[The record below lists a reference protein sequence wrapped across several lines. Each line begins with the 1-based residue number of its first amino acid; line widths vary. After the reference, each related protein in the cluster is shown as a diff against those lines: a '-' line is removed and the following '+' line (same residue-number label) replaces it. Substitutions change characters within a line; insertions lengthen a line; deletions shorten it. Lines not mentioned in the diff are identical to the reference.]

1 MRRIAVKVASK
12 GTGGQAREVGEIDDT
27 GVSWGNGRG
36 QIRGDAVKQLVA
48 LLGAGHL
55 ESRFELL
62 VGQQGLGGCAISK
75 VSRVLDFTY
84 AATFL
89 AKEPQT

>member
-1 MRRIAVKVASK
+1 MRRIAVRVASQ
-12 GTGGQAREVGEIDDT
+12 GTGGQAKEIGEIDDT
-27 GVSWGNGRG
+27 GASWGNGRG
-36 QIRGDAVKQLVA
+36 QLRGAAVQQLVA
-48 LLGAGHL
+48 LLGGGYI

-62 VGQQGLGGCAISK
+62 IGQQGLGGCAIAK

-89 AKEPQT
+89 AKEPAK